1 MLLFGKGMQHA
12 GLQSPYSSAGVSSI
26 PNGSSLGMVPFLG
39 DQNNLN
45 YYRHG
50 GYTGMAMGGMSMYGP
65 ENYAVA
71 RPSPYGTYA
80 PQHHMSKDMVK
91 PPYSYIALIA
101 MAIQSSPEKR
111 VTLNGIYAFI
121 MDRFPFYRENKQ
133 GWQNSIRHNLSLNE
147 CFMKIPR
154 DDKKPGKGSYW
165 TLDPDSYNMFDNG
178 SYLRRRR
185 RFKKKLAQADKDDRE
200 KRDLEDKDKVKA
212 HENGDLNGETSVSS
226 NAGSPDLMV
235 KVEKENHQNNLDS
248 SPVLSSTKLEPMDS
262 PKSECM
268 SAPRPPT
275 ANSLPI
281 PHDPIDGGPCS
292 NFSVENLMTSNHG
305 VSNCDINS
313 ANSYITSRPPPL
325 VSPQVLSYSRS
336 TDLYRNP
343 TTQNT
348 PSTYNYPCS
357 AQAVFPSGSQHMS
370 IAQQSSLSQSSDEG
384 HGCNSPHA
392 SIPPSNGLNP
402 SVFSVT
408 QPSSFP
414 RQNSW
419 YMSSSSELNHG
430 TDFTTSPFPNVRDM
444 FDSQRLLSAQGQG
457 QSASS
462 CQLAFRTPY
471 KSSNPYA
478 YDCTKF

>member
-1 MLLFGKGMQHA
+1 
-12 GLQSPYSSAGVSSI
+12 
-26 PNGSSLGMVPFLG
+26 MVPFLG

-101 MAIQSSPEKR
+101 MAIQSSPEKK

-147 CFMKIPR
+147 CFTKIAR

-185 RFKKKLAQADKDDRE
+185 RFKKKMTDGDRE
-200 KRDLEDKDKVKA
+200 NRNKKDSEEKDKSEVS
-212 HENGDLNGETSVSS
+212 EIMDMNGDRSVSS

-235 KVEKENHQNNLDS
+235 KVEKENHLNNSNS
-248 SPVLSSTKLEPMDS
+248 SPIMNTKLEPMDS
-262 PKSECM
+262 PKSDCLTN
-268 SAPRPPT
+268 RPPT
-275 ANSLPI
+275 ANALPI
-281 PHDPIDGGPCS
+281 PHDPVVEGPCS
-292 NFSVENLMTSNHG
+292 NFSVENLMTTGHG
-305 VSNCDINS
+305 VTNCDINS
-313 ANSYITSRPPPL
+313 SNTYITSRPPPL

-336 TDLYRNP
+336 TDLYRNS
-343 TTQNT
+343 TSQNT

-357 AQAVFPSGSQHMS
+357 AQAVFPGGSQHMS
-370 IAQQSSLSQSSDEG
+370 IAQQSSLSSQSSDDG
-384 HGCNSPHA
+384 HGGCNSPH
-392 SIPPSNGLNP
+392 STIPPTNGLSS
-402 SVFSVT
+402 SVFSVS
-408 QPSSFP
+408 QPSSFS

-419 YMSSSSELNHG
+419 YMSSNADLNHG
-430 TDFTTSPFPNVRDM
+430 SDFTASPFPNVRDM

-457 QSASS
+457 QTASS
-462 CQLAFRTPY
+462 CQLAFRAPY
-471 KSSNPYA
+471 KSGNPYSS
-478 YDCTKF
+478 YDCTKY